1 VTNAEG
7 ADPGWYADPM
17 RRYEHRY
24 YNGREWTADVATD
37 GRRFVDQ
44 LGLEPTG
51 GSPSTVSPGDAGTP
65 PRSGNAA
72 ATTAMVLGIVA
83 VSIAWL
89 PFLVAFGVLAA
100 VLAIVFGV
108 VGLRRSRSRGSGR
121 SFAVA
126 GLTTA
131 VAALGAAVVGIAL
144 TGIVLDVYDDY
155 LNPAPN
161 AVDITSCE
169 LQGARATMTGEIT
182 NTGDR
187 TADFTVLIGFVRP
200 GTDNTHRTERVEVD
214 DVAPGA
220 TSEFAAQSQVD
231 LDEIDCIVVEVTGPL
246 PFGITID

>member
-1 VTNAEG
+1 MNETG
-7 ADPGWYADPM
+7 AAPGWYADPM

-24 YNGREWTADVATD
+24 YNGREWTADVAT
-37 GRRFVDQ
+37 GGQRFVDQ

-51 GSPSTVSPGDAGTP
+51 GAPAAGSGTP
-65 PRSGNAA
+65 HRSGTNAA

-89 PFLVAFGVLAA
+89 PFLVVLGALAA

-108 VGLRRSRSRGSGR
+108 IGLRRSRVTGTGR

-131 VAALGAAVVGIAL
+131 VAALAAAVIGVVL
-144 TGIVLDVYDDY
+144 TGIVLEVYDDY
-155 LNPAPN
+155 LNPEPN
-161 AVDITSCE
+161 EVDVTSCE

-187 TADFTVLIGFVRP
+187 VADYSVLVGFVRP
-200 GTDNTHRTERVEVD
+200 GTDNTHRTERVDVD

-220 TSEFAAQSQVD
+220 TSEFTAQSQVD
-231 LDEIDCIVVEVTGPL
+231 LDDIDCIVVEVNGPL
-246 PFGITID
+246 PFGITVD

>member
-1 VTNAEG
+1 MNETG
-7 ADPGWYADPM
+7 AAPGWYADPT

-24 YNGREWTADVATD
+24 YNGREWTADVAA
-37 GRRFVDQ
+37 GGQRFVDQ

-51 GSPSTVSPGDAGTP
+51 SAPTTGSRPA
-65 PRSGNAA
+65 PRSGSNAA

-89 PFLVAFGVLAA
+89 PFLVVLGVIAA

-108 VGLRRSRSRGSGR
+108 IGLRRSRVTGTGR

-131 VAALGAAVVGIAL
+131 VAALTAAVIGVVL
-144 TGIVLDVYDDY
+144 TGTVLRVYDDY

-161 AVDITSCE
+161 EVDVTSCE

-182 NTGDR
+182 NTGER
-187 TADFTVLIGFVRP
+187 VADFSVLVGFVRA
-200 GTDNTHRTERVEVD
+200 GTDNTHRTERVDVD

-220 TSEFAAQSQVD
+220 TSEFTAQSQVD
-231 LDEIDCIVVEVTGPL
+231 LDDIDCIVVDVNGPL
-246 PFGITID
+246 PFGIAVD